1 MKTLQ
6 IEELK
11 KFNKD
16 IEEELELHRIKH
28 KWTQWESGYMAAL
41 TSVQVIIGGII
52 EGYENDKNC
61 GDR

>member
-11 KFNKD
+11 KLNKD

-28 KWTQWESGYMAAL
+28 KWTQWESGYMTAL
-41 TSVQVIIGGII
+41 TSVQDTIGGII